1 MPIAFSLLT
10 RFWWAIPLLLLS
22 ITTAYYRHD
31 AAQEREQRHIIAAEY
46 KAFTAQV
53 ETLGREAEARNRAI
67 VQKQKD
73 VSNEVSKSYANRLD
87 IINREYARLR
97 DDKAGRSGNP
107 VPPDATAAK
116 PSDDA
121 ARDAELLA
129 FLRQAEVQTSRL
141 EALQNWL
148 RSVR

>member
-22 ITTAYYRHD
+22 ITTVFYRHQ
-31 AAQEREQRHIIAAEY
+31 AAQEHDTRIQIQSEY

-73 VSNEVSKSYANRLD
+73 VSNEVSKSYETRLSL
-87 IINREYARLR
+87 INDSYRKLR
-97 DDKAGRSGNP
+97 DDKTNSGQRDLSA
-107 VPPDATAAK
+107 PPDSAV
-116 PSDDA
+116 PVNDA
-121 ARDAELLA
+121 ARDQRLL
-129 FLRQAEVQTSRL
+129 EIL
-141 EALQNWL
+141 EHAQVETAKLIELQNWL

>member
-1 MPIAFSLLT
+1 MYLTLLA

-53 ETLGREAEARNRAI
+53 ETLGREAESRNRAI

-73 VSNEVSKSYANRLD
+73 VSNEVSKSYETRLSL
-87 IINREYARLR
+87 INDSYRKLR
-97 DDKAGRSGNP
+97 DDKANSGRRDLSA
-107 VPPDATAAK
+107 PPDSAV
-116 PSDDA
+116 PVNDA
-121 ARDAELLA
+121 ARDQRLL
-129 FLRQAEVQTSRL
+129 EIL
-141 EALQNWL
+141 EHAQVETAKLIELQNWL